1 MIVKCAGIKNTLLSQ
16 SGNQI
21 GKRFAQ
27 RQKLVVTGIHL
38 FDFMLIHTS
47 PMSLWGVRKT
57 V

>member
-1 MIVKCAGIKNTLLSQ
+1 MIVKCAGIKNALLSQ

-27 RQKLVVTGIHL
+27 RQELVVTGIHL